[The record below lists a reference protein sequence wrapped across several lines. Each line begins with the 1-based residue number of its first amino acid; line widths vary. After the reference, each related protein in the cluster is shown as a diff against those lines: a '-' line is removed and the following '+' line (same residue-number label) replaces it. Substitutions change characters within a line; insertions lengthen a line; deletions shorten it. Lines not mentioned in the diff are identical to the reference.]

1 MGAWAPRRSCGHGSG
16 TGECRTC
23 KRARDARRPSR
34 QQRGLGAEYDRER
47 RQVLAG
53 ATHCAR
59 CGKPFG
65 PDRRPTAGH
74 VTASVD
80 GGGTTG
86 NLRPECAPCNYGD
99 GARLRRPAG
108 A

>member
-47 RQVLAG
+47 R
-53 ATHCAR
+53 
-59 CGKPFG
+59 
-65 PDRRPTAGH
+65 RPTAGH
-74 VTASVD
+74 VTARVD